1 MSTIRDWQAAMDQP
15 IEPTS
20 DEKRHA
26 AALTVAEHARDAD
39 EARDLLAMLG
49 LEGS

>member
-1 MSTIRDWQAAMDQP
+1 MSDIRDWQAAMDQP

>member
-1 MSTIRDWQAAMDQP
+1 MDQP
-15 IEPTS
+15 IEPAS

-26 AALTVAEHARDAD
+26 AALTVAEYAHDTDDARV
-39 EARDLLAMLG
+39 LLAMLG